1 MPPSPAPARL
11 LWDRGGLWALM
22 TLEAAWQRGLALRPI
37 SAAQIVAGGLES
49 ARMLVVPGGWSTHKK
64 KALGRAGGAAIAEF
78 IKQGGVYLGFC
89 GGAGLALSVPDG
101 LGLIPLG
108 RASGAQRLPG
118 LSGPVMVR
126 PARGAGEHALWRQM
140 PSPARLLVWWP
151 GQFDEPQDP
160 SIQVIARYQGPT
172 GELRLAEREQDPSP
186 LWGQPAV
193 VQARLGRGRLFLS
206 YLHLDTPGD
215 QSGGRALE
223 RLWAAWLGGKAP
235 ARPPTPPSAP
245 QPRVAALADRC
256 AALWEQG
263 RALGLWRA
271 RHPAMP
277 LWQRGARGLEF
288 WKMRRLAEAAA
299 AWCQDEDSAAELET
313 ALAPV
318 LASGGRVL
326 EAQAARLAGKEPGA
340 VSAEIEASWFPRPRR
355 SGGDWALAMEK
366 LAQTL
371 FAALIQACRD

>member
-1 MPPSPAPARL
+1 MA
-11 LWDRGGLWALM
+11 
-22 TLEAAWQRGLALRPI
+22 LEAAWQRGLALRPI
-37 SAAQIVAGGLES
+37 SAAQIVAGALDH
-49 ARMLVVPGGWSTHKK
+49 AQMLVVPGGWSTHKK
-64 KALGRAGGAAIAEF
+64 KALGHAGGAAIAEF

-101 LGLIPLG
+101 LGLVPLG

-126 PARGAGEHALWRQM
+126 PARGAGEHALWQQM

-172 GELRLAEREQDPSP
+172 DELCLADLEQDPAP

-215 QSGGRALE
+215 QGGGRALE
-223 RLWAAWLGGKAP
+223 RLWAAWLGDKAP

-245 QPRVAALADRC
+245 LPRVAALAGRC
-256 AALWEQG
+256 AGLWEQG
-263 RALGLWRA
+263 RSLGLWRA

-288 WKMRRLAEAAA
+288 WEMRRLAEAAA
-299 AWCQDEDSAAELET
+299 TWCHDEDSAAELEA

-326 EAQAARLAGKEPGA
+326 EAQAARLAGREPEAG
-340 VSAEIEASWFPRPRR
+340 SAEIEASWFPRPRR

-366 LAQTL
+366 LANAL
-371 FAALIQACRD
+371 LAALIHGGRD